1 MCRSHPYANQHT
13 VFHSHVHRDAD
24 PHTYC
29 DPYLYLDVHADQH
42 THSDGHANSYVHCG
56 NNRHADCHTYVN
68 SDLPGL
74 SATASQELFC
84 VRRSEMPQVVTL
96 GDINIDVIAHIPGYP
111 QKGGEGLAEQGHIYC
126 GGSAANTA
134 IVLGRFGVDVGI
146 IGRVGEDVLAP
157 LALAALAEAG
167 VDGRCIQR
175 DPQTTTG
182 IMLIAVTPDG
192 ERTMFGCRGA
202 NVRTDPTLLDESYI
216 TEARIFHLSGYTLLQ
231 VPQREA
237 ALRALEVAHEAG
249 LIVTADMGLEAVM
262 RVTDRV
268 KVILPEVDILFP
280 NQAEAEYLT
289 GRRDIEGAMECLLDY
304 GVGVVALKLGKRGC
318 AIGSAEGMFTV
329 PGFAVPAVDTTG
341 AGDSFDAGIVLG
353 SLEGWGWRE
362 SALLADALGALTATV
377 EGAGT
382 SLAERGEVCAFLEAY
397 LDEPSWQDWQEELR
411 YLVDF
416 LS

>member
-1 MCRSHPYANQHT
+1 
-13 VFHSHVHRDAD
+13 
-24 PHTYC
+24 
-29 DPYLYLDVHADQH
+29 
-42 THSDGHANSYVHCG
+42 
-56 NNRHADCHTYVN
+56 
-68 SDLPGL
+68 
-74 SATASQELFC
+74 
-84 VRRSEMPQVVTL
+84 MPQVVTI

-111 QKGGEGLAEQGHIYC
+111 QKGGEGLAEQGHVYC

-134 IVLGRFGVDVGI
+134 VALARFGVDVGI
-146 IGRVGEDVLAP
+146 IGRVGEDVLAL
-157 LALAALAEAG
+157 LALAGLAEAG

-175 DPQTTTG
+175 DSQTMTG

-216 TEARIFHLSGYTLLQ
+216 TKARIFHLSGYSLLQ

-237 ALRALEVAHEAG
+237 ALCALEVARQAG
-249 LIVTADMGLEAVM
+249 LTVTVDLGLEAVM

-268 KVILPEVDILFP
+268 KAILPQVDILFP

-289 GRRDIEGAMECLLDY
+289 GHRDIEGAIESLLDY
-304 GVGVVALKLGKRGC
+304 GVGTVALKLGKRGC

-329 PGFAVPAVDTTG
+329 PGFAVPTVDTTG
-341 AGDSFDAGIVLG
+341 AGDSFDAGLILG
-353 SLEGWGWRE
+353 RLEGWGWRE
-362 SALLADALGALTATV
+362 SALLADALGALTASV

-382 SLAERGEVCAFLEAY
+382 SLAERGEVRAFLEAH
-397 LDEPSWQDWQEELR
+397 LDQPAWQGWQQELR
-411 YLVDF
+411 YLIEF

>member
-1 MCRSHPYANQHT
+1 
-13 VFHSHVHRDAD
+13 
-24 PHTYC
+24 
-29 DPYLYLDVHADQH
+29 
-42 THSDGHANSYVHCG
+42 
-56 NNRHADCHTYVN
+56 
-68 SDLPGL
+68 
-74 SATASQELFC
+74 
-84 VRRSEMPQVVTL
+84 MPQVVTI

-157 LALAALAEAG
+157 LALAALAKAG

-175 DPQTTTG
+175 DPQTITG
-182 IMLIAVTPDG
+182 IMLVAVTPDG

-202 NVRTDPTLLDESYI
+202 NVCTDPTLLDENYI
-216 TEARIFHLSGYTLLQ
+216 AQARIFHLSGYTLLQ

-249 LIVTADMGLEAVM
+249 LMVTADMGLEAVM

-268 KVILPEVDILFP
+268 KAILPEVDILFP
-280 NQAEAEYLT
+280 NQAEAEHLT
-289 GRRDIEGAMECLLDY
+289 GRRDIEGAIESLLDY

-318 AIGSAEGMFTV
+318 AIGTGEGIFIVPGFTV
-329 PGFAVPAVDTTG
+329 PTVDTTG
-341 AGDSFDAGIVLG
+341 AGDSFDAGLILG
-353 SLEGWGWRE
+353 RLEGWGWQE

-382 SLAERGEVCAFLEAY
+382 SLAEREEVRAFLEAY

>member
-1 MCRSHPYANQHT
+1 
-13 VFHSHVHRDAD
+13 
-24 PHTYC
+24 
-29 DPYLYLDVHADQH
+29 
-42 THSDGHANSYVHCG
+42 
-56 NNRHADCHTYVN
+56 
-68 SDLPGL
+68 
-74 SATASQELFC
+74 
-84 VRRSEMPQVVTL
+84 MPQVVTL

-175 DPQTTTG
+175 DSETITG
-182 IMLIAVTPDG
+182 IILVAVTPDG

-216 TEARIFHLSGYTLLQ
+216 TEACIFHLSGYTLLQ

-249 LIVTADMGLEAVM
+249 LIVTADIGLEAVM

-268 KVILPEVDILFP
+268 KAILSEVDILFP

-289 GRRDIEGAMECLLDY
+289 GCQEIEGAMECLLDY

-318 AIGSAEGMFTV
+318 AIGTGERCPEPVEGGMFLV
-329 PGFAVPAVDTTG
+329 PGFDVSTVDTTG
-341 AGDSFDAGIVLG
+341 AGDSFDAGLILG
-353 SLEGWGWRE
+353 RLEGWGWRE

-382 SLAERGEVCAFLEAY
+382 SLAERGGVRAFLEAY

-411 YLVDF
+411 FLIDYLVAGNQ
-416 LS
+416 

>member
-1 MCRSHPYANQHT
+1 
-13 VFHSHVHRDAD
+13 
-24 PHTYC
+24 
-29 DPYLYLDVHADQH
+29 
-42 THSDGHANSYVHCG
+42 
-56 NNRHADCHTYVN
+56 
-68 SDLPGL
+68 
-74 SATASQELFC
+74 
-84 VRRSEMPQVVTL
+84 MPEVVTI

-167 VDGRCIQR
+167 VDGRCVQR
-175 DPQTTTG
+175 DPRTITG
-182 IMLIAVTPDG
+182 VMLIAVTPDG

-202 NVRTDPTLLDESYI
+202 NVHTDPTLLDESYVA
-216 TEARIFHLSGYTLLQ
+216 EARIFHLSGYTLLAA
-231 VPQREA
+231 PQRDA
-237 ALRALEVAHEAG
+237 ALRALEVAHQAG
-249 LIVTADMGLEAVM
+249 LTVTADMGLEAVM

-268 KVILPEVDILFP
+268 KSILPKVDILFP

-289 GRRDIEGAMECLLDY
+289 GRRDIEGAIASLLDY
-304 GVGVVALKLGKRGC
+304 GAGVVALKLGKRGC
-318 AIGSAEGMFTV
+318 AIGTGEGTFLV
-329 PGFAVPAVDTTG
+329 PGFAVPTVDTTG
-341 AGDSFDAGIVLG
+341 AGDSFDAGFILG
-353 SLEGWGWRE
+353 RLEGWGWRK

-382 SLAERGEVCAFLEAY
+382 SLAEREGVRVFLEAQ
-397 LDEPSWQDWQEELR
+397 LDEPSWQDWQGELR

-416 LS
+416 LG

>member
-1 MCRSHPYANQHT
+1 
-13 VFHSHVHRDAD
+13 
-24 PHTYC
+24 
-29 DPYLYLDVHADQH
+29 
-42 THSDGHANSYVHCG
+42 
-56 NNRHADCHTYVN
+56 
-68 SDLPGL
+68 
-74 SATASQELFC
+74 
-84 VRRSEMPQVVTL
+84 MPQVVTI

-175 DPQTTTG
+175 DPQTITG
-182 IMLIAVTPDG
+182 IILVAVTPDG

-202 NVRTDPTLLDESYI
+202 NVRTDPALLDEDYVAQ
-216 TEARIFHLSGYTLLQ
+216 ARIFHLSGYTLLAA
-231 VPQREA
+231 PQRDA
-237 ALRALEVAHEAG
+237 ALRALEVAHQAG
-249 LIVTADMGLEAVM
+249 LTVTADLGLEAVM

-268 KVILPEVDILFP
+268 KAILPKVDILFP

-289 GRRDIEGAMECLLDY
+289 GRRDIEGAIASLLDY
-304 GVGVVALKLGKRGC
+304 GAGVVALKLGKRGC
-318 AIGSAEGMFTV
+318 AIGTGERTFLV
-329 PGFAVPAVDTTG
+329 PGFAVPTVDTTG
-341 AGDSFDAGIVLG
+341 AGDSFDAGFILG
-353 SLEGWGWRE
+353 RLEGWGWRE

-382 SLAERGEVCAFLEAY
+382 SLAEREGVRAFLEAQ
-397 LDEPSWQDWQEELR
+397 LDEPSWQDWQGELR

-416 LS
+416 LG

>member
-1 MCRSHPYANQHT
+1 
-13 VFHSHVHRDAD
+13 
-24 PHTYC
+24 
-29 DPYLYLDVHADQH
+29 
-42 THSDGHANSYVHCG
+42 
-56 NNRHADCHTYVN
+56 
-68 SDLPGL
+68 
-74 SATASQELFC
+74 
-84 VRRSEMPQVVTL
+84 MPQVVTL

-167 VDGRCIQR
+167 VDGCCIQR
-175 DPQTTTG
+175 DPQTITG
-182 IMLIAVTPDG
+182 IILVAVTPDG

-202 NVRTDPTLLDESYI
+202 NVRTDPALLDEDYI
-216 TEARIFHLSGYTLLQ
+216 VQASLFHLSGYSLLAS
-231 VPQREA
+231 PQRDA

-249 LIVTADMGLEAVM
+249 LTVTADLGLEAVM

-268 KVILPEVDILFP
+268 KAILPEVDILFP

-289 GRRDIEGAMECLLDY
+289 GRRDIRGAIEALLDY
-304 GVGVVALKLGKRGC
+304 GVGMVALKLGKRGC
-318 AIGSAEGMFTV
+318 AVGSVEGMFTV
-329 PGFAVPAVDTTG
+329 PGFAVPTVDTTG
-341 AGDSFDAGIVLG
+341 AGDSFDAGIILG

-362 SALLADALGALTATV
+362 SALLADVLGALTATV

-382 SLAERGEVCAFLEAY
+382 SLAEREGVRAFLEVQ
-397 LDEPSWQDWQEELR
+397 LDEPSWQDWREELR
-411 YLVDF
+411 FVIDYLGAGTQGRKVAGAQGRCGG
-416 LS
+416 